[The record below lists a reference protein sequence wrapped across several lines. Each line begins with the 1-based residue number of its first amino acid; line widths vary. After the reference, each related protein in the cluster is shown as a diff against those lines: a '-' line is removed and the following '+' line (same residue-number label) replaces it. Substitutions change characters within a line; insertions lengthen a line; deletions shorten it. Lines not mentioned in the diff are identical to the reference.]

1 MAVRRSLMTRRA
13 TQFMPKSAM
22 KLHTRRTTNRPT
34 ITTGNQRMVCGSRST
49 KLPSSIGFIRAA
61 KAGSVAAPPI
71 MPISA
76 SANTRQ
82 CGRA

>member
-1 MAVRRSLMTRRA
+1 MTRRA
-13 TQFMPKSAM
+13 TQFMPKSDTKAQV
-22 KLHTRRTTNRPT
+22 RRTTNSTT
-34 ITTGNQRMVCGSRST
+34 ITTGSQRMVCGSRWT
-49 KLPSSIGFIRAA
+49 KLPSSIGFISAA
-61 KAGSVAAPPI
+61 NAGSVAAPPI